1 MATGPTAEIVWR
13 PKILDFIQFQ
23 QRLSVM
29 TPLAL
34 AREWA
39 RGEPGMGLYMGCLA
53 IRQVKIWAAQLSSVQ
68 YVSGFSQ
75 AYQVDFL
82 KHIMLCGSPSDF
94 KIAVVQALQKGPKFG
109 TWSQMGP
116 KFQFGPKKVPI
127 LLTSPKF
134 LILPSDAVE
143 KRRHTAVKSLLCPI

>member
-1 MATGPTAEIVWR
+1 MKQLNSRINLATGPTAEIVWR

-68 YVSGFSQ
+68 YVSEFSQ
-75 AYQVDFL
+75 AYHVDFL

-94 KIAVVQALQKGPKFG
+94 KIGVVEPEF
-109 TWSQMGP
+109 
-116 KFQFGPKKVPI
+116 
-127 LLTSPKF
+127 
-134 LILPSDAVE
+134 
-143 KRRHTAVKSLLCPI
+143 

>member
-1 MATGPTAEIVWR
+1 MRCQVPHQESQSVNISKPRKKTPEDSSRLLSFFPLGQEHSWGMKQLNSRINLATGPTAEIVWR

-68 YVSGFSQ
+68 YVSEFSQ
-75 AYQVDFL
+75 AYHVDFL

-94 KIAVVQALQKGPKFG
+94 KIGVVEPEF
-109 TWSQMGP
+109 
-116 KFQFGPKKVPI
+116 
-127 LLTSPKF
+127 
-134 LILPSDAVE
+134 
-143 KRRHTAVKSLLCPI
+143 